1 MKLISLVV
9 QILIGSAFAAL
20 IVWLISLVFGA
31 SWTYV
36 GVFKVMF
43 WIDVGLVTIQ
53 LLFGAGDRFI
63 DKILY

>member
-1 MKLISLVV
+1 MKLISLIV

-20 IVWLISLVFGA
+20 LVWLISLVFGA

-43 WIDVGLVTIQ
+43 WIDVVLVTVQ
-53 LLFGAGDRFI
+53 VLFGAGDRLI
-63 DKILY
+63 DKFTY